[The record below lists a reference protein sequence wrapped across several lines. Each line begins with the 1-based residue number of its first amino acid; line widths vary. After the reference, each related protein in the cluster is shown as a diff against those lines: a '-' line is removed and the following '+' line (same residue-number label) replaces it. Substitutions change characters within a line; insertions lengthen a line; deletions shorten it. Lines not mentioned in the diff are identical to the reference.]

1 MNPGPTEPAAQ
12 RDSPSRESTEPPP
25 PWATLPELT
34 PLQFLVIW
42 LLLEGRKS
50 GRELRGLLDWW
61 GAGMSRPAFS
71 QMMRRL
77 ESARLVRRDRVADD
91 SGAGSPVRYCVYQAR
106 PNALQRWRAAA
117 FYARLEEP
125 PGAEQHLFD
134 HRRSGILP
142 LAVRDGAET
151 GQRRGRDGA
160 ETGQRRVRNA
170 SETRQKHGRN
180 TAETPQKRPRNAAG
194 SRVYGVPTLSTSG
207 LGGSSGQ
214 SAEREKGPGAF
225 VGEWVIWRLAPM
237 VVRVRICSG

>member
-25 PWATLPELT
+25 TWATLPELT

-117 FYARLEEP
+117 AFYARLEEP

-142 LAVRDGAET
+142 LAVR
-151 GQRRGRDGA
+151 
-160 ETGQRRVRNA
+160 NA
-170 SETRQKHGRN
+170 AETRQRHARD
-180 TAETPQKRPRNAAG
+180 TPETRQRRDRDAAG

-207 LGGSSGQ
+207 LGGPSGQ
-214 SAEREKGPGAF
+214 SAGR
-225 VGEWVIWRLAPM
+225 R
-237 VVRVRICSG
+237 